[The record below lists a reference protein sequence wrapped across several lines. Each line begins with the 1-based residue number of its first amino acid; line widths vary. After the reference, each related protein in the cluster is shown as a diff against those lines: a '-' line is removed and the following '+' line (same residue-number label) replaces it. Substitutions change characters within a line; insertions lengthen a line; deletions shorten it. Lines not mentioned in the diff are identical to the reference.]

1 VANQSSPQI
10 LSLLLGKLEVLD
22 YIYLSFDNCI
32 LLVLQLSENFVEFLV
47 NFVEEIHLLVA
58 NLKIAVRKIGDS
70 ARDSDRVLSQ
80 EMVAFPHKLDVKIA
94 KKIPHFLNFLCLLRI
109 S

>member
-1 VANQSSPQI
+1 MANQSSLQI

-22 YIYLSFDNCI
+22 YIYLSFDNGI

-58 NLKIAVRKIGDS
+58 NLKIAVRKISDS
-70 ARDSDRVLSQ
+70 A
-80 EMVAFPHKLDVKIA
+80 
-94 KKIPHFLNFLCLLRI
+94 
-109 S
+109 